1 MSADFRPIDHIL
13 ANISLRYEGKI
24 NEFMMEK
31 PYMELIMEGDKVIP
45 INNKECCERF
55 PYVSF
60 FNQNINKM
68 YPEYKDNPDYIDKMS
83 ALEKDLRQI
92 VNHCWDSF
100 NKGSVRGDKILD
112 KAFDNLSGRF
122 PYLEDFILSE
132 KEFAFS
138 YDSTDSYK
146 LFADRFMSEFYKGI
160 VAYDIKWD
168 LDKYPTDSEVY
179 LPDTVCIPEKV
190 YVGFEND
197 VDSKDS
203 LISVIEDAISDYLTD
218 RYDYCHDGFSVRG
231 IKEYVESLDSKDIE
245 NDEQDIER

>member
-13 ANISLRYEGKI
+13 ANIGLRYEGKI

-31 PYMELIMEGDKVIP
+31 PYMELIMEDKAVP

-92 VNHCWDSF
+92 VDHCWDTF
-100 NKGSVRGDKILD
+100 NKIKNNETKEKILD

-122 PYLEDFILSE
+122 PYLEKYILSE
-132 KEFAFS
+132 DEFAFS
-138 YDSTDSYK
+138 YDSGDSFK
-146 LFADRFMSEFYKGI
+146 LFADYFMTEFYKGI
-160 VAYDIKWD
+160 IAYDIEWD
-168 LDKYPTDSEVY
+168 TDVYPSDIDVFLPKTVIIPENVY
-179 LPDTVCIPEKV
+179 LGLEDK
-190 YVGFEND
+190 ND
-197 VDSKDS
+197 IEEQ
-203 LISVIEDAISDYLTD
+203 ISNYLTD
-218 RYDYCHDGFSVRG
+218 RYDYCHKGFNLKG
-231 IKEYVESLDSKDIE
+231 IDEYLEEKSGEME
-245 NDEQDIER
+245 NEDIER

>member
-13 ANISLRYEGKI
+13 ANISLRYEDKI
-24 NEFMMEK
+24 KEFMMEK
-31 PYMELIMEGDKVIP
+31 PYMELIMEGDKVVP
-45 INNKECCERF
+45 INDKECCERF

-100 NKGSVRGDKILD
+100 NKDSARGDKILD

-122 PYLEDFILSE
+122 PYLEDFILSQN
-132 KEFAFS
+132 EFAFS
-138 YDSTDSYK
+138 YDSSDSYK

-179 LPDTVCIPEKV
+179 LPDTVCIPEKI
-190 YVGFEND
+190 YTGLENE
-197 VDSKDS
+197 VSSKDS
-203 LISVIEDAISDYLTD
+203 LISVIEDIISDYLTD

-231 IKEYVESLDSKDIE
+231 IKEYVESLDFKDME
-245 NDEQDIER
+245 NEEQDIER